1 MLDEDWEALKMRIAG
16 RETEIGTVCPVV
28 VRSLDR
34 LADPDGRECWR
45 ATWNELKARGDAY
58 DEKAICWVECTP
70 VSGLFDPAIL
80 RARLCA
86 ALAYARACGPHEDP
100 VLEAALDAG
109 TPVALWHRVSAAR
122 KTRRA
127 DLERVLR
134 NRGLRDLPDECSA
147 SVKLRTP
154 TVPLQ
159 TIPAAIWSCSG
170 TTPTECR
177 VNCNGMPLQWKESC
191 CDRLADIYRYRD
203 AARPHRP
210 PAGSPNWRAFDGGP
224 PLPNPGQSDPG
235 TLRRLGLQGRPGR
248 NGRVPD
254 EQEIQMVNAALF
266 LRRPLLVT
274 GRPGTGKS
282 TLAYSIAKELKLGP
296 VLRWPITSRSTLLE
310 GLYRYDAIGQLR
322 EENLW
327 QLRARTSAEVP
338 AAAEPYSSQAVSF
351 AGGIGRHLR
360 LGPLGTS
367 LLPYGRPRV
376 LLIDEIDKS
385 DIDLPNDLLNV
396 FEEGEYDIDELARL
410 PEEAGPV
417 RVMTADSG
425 GHVAISRGHV
435 RCLAFPFVLLTSNG
449 EREFP
454 PAFLRRCLRLDL
466 QPPDQA
472 QVEAIVTAHLGPEAA
487 AGAGRHVRE
496 FLDRRTRSEVTTDQ
510 LLNAVYLATSGS
522 RHQGRSPQEIAS
534 LEQVASAV
542 MRPLSGTE

>member
-1 MLDEDWEALKMRIAG
+1 MTVWPIY
-16 RETEIGTVCPVV
+16 TGT
-28 VRSLDR
+28 
-34 LADPDGRECWR
+34 G
-45 ATWNELKARGDAY
+45 
-58 DEKAICWVECTP
+58 
-70 VSGLFDPAIL
+70 
-80 RARLCA
+80 
-86 ALAYARACGPHEDP
+86 GPHDRI
-100 VLEAALDAG
+100 D
-109 TPVALWHRVSAAR
+109 H
-122 KTRRA
+122 
-127 DLERVLR
+127 
-134 NRGLRDLPDECSA
+134 LPA
-147 SVKLRTP
+147 P
-154 TVPLQ
+154 
-159 TIPAAIWSCSG
+159 
-170 TTPTECR
+170 
-177 VNCNGMPLQWKESC
+177 
-191 CDRLADIYRYRD
+191 
-203 AARPHRP
+203 
-210 PAGSPNWRAFDGGP
+210 PNWRAFDGGP
-224 PLPNPGQSDPG
+224 PLLSPEQVDPG
-235 TLRRLGLQGRPGR
+235 TMRRLGPKDRGGG

-254 EQEIQMVNAALF
+254 EKEIQMVNAALF

-282 TLAYSIAKELKLGP
+282 TLAYSIATELKLGP

-327 QLRARTSAEVP
+327 QFRARTSAEV
-338 AAAEPYSSQAVSF
+338 AASAEPHSSAEAASF
-351 AGGIGRHLR
+351 ADGIGRHLR

-367 LLPYGRPRV
+367 LLPYSKPRV

-417 RVMTADSG
+417 RVMTADPG
-425 GHVAISRGHV
+425 GHVAVSRGHV

-487 AGAGRHVRE
+487 AAAERHVRE
-496 FLDRRTRSEVTTDQ
+496 FLDRRTHSEVTTDQ
-510 LLNAVYLATSGS
+510 LLNAVYLAMSGS

-534 LEQVASAV
+534 LDEVASAV